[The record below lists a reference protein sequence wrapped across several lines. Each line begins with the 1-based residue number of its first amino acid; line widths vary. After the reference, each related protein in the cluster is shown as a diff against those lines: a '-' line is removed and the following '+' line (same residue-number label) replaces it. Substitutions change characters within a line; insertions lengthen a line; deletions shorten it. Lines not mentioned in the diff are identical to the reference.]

1 MERRRKTI
9 DEYKFLVKFYMDN
22 IELSPHELVR
32 KSRKVDLIRN
42 NFAKTVIYNYFL
54 YIKRALK
61 DGYRCKGFPEK
72 LYDLVINYKKKEE
85 EQFSKD
91 AIEPQKYIEK
101 VTYEDIENQFLKDK
115 DELEHKCLKIVE
127 ENRKKI
133 TMLEKMNNEI
143 SEYLKYKVE
152 LLVVKRNEDMRKLFE
167 EIGG

>member
-22 IELSPHELVR
+22 IELSPHELVK

-54 YIKRALK
+54 HTKRALK
-61 DGYRCKGFPEK
+61 DGHRCKGFPEK
-72 LYDLVINYKKKEE
+72 LYELAMNYKKKEE
-85 EQFSKD
+85 QFNKD

-133 TMLEKMNNEI
+133 TMLEKMNDEI
-143 SEYLKYKVE
+143 SEYLQYKVE
-152 LLVVKRNEDMRKLFE
+152 LLIAKRAEDMRKLFE
-167 EIGG
+167 RIGE